1 MPQGGCYLWISG
13 WGLSAF
19 RVEILTH
26 DKRHNL
32 HIQQNHNYAQLML
45 WSRKYYKSSRHGWF
59 NFWFFCV
66 FFVQRSFDE
75 HKYYN
80 SDSHRNQRYLD
91 MQASFRD
98 SQLTWSSEYSLGW
111 NGHNVLPSLVCSEW
125 NNIMDNYFYSIST
138 FWYMETMANF
148 VVWFKNKG
156 RPWHHGRW
164 PCCGFICSWAF

>member
-1 MPQGGCYLWISG
+1 MSQGGSYLWISG

-19 RVEILTH
+19 QVETFTH
-26 DKRHNL
+26 DKRHNH
-32 HIQQNHNYAQLML
+32 HIQQNYYHAQLML
-45 WSRKYYKSSRHGWF
+45 WSRKYFKSPRHSWF

-66 FFVQRSFDE
+66 LSMQRPFDE
-75 HKYYN
+75 YKNYN

-111 NGHNVLPSLVCSEW
+111 NGHNVLPSFVCSEW

-148 VVWFKNKG
+148 VVWFKNNG

-164 PCCGFICSWAF
+164 PYCGLICSWVF